1 MVAFAALVFC
11 GNAVQLLRHAQTD
24 DGVLVW
30 LPRTVGS
37 LLTIAFYSVLIVAYL
52 RRGDAK
58 ATVRGR
64 WVRAAA
70 LVATALPFCVSI
82 VARPGDVLFG
92 QILGSALLVSGLAWS
107 VWSLRSLDRSISVV
121 PQARELV
128 GNGPYRFIRHP
139 LYVGEIVAVLGMV
152 VRAPGAATMLCWVA
166 LVVLQI
172 WRASAEE
179 RLLVSSLTGYDAYL
193 QRTARLVPGLY

>member
-1 MVAFAALVFC
+1 MV
-11 GNAVQLLRHAQTD
+11 
-24 DGVLVW
+24 
-30 LPRTVGS
+30 
-37 LLTIAFYSVLIVAYL
+37 
-52 RRGDAK
+52 
-58 ATVRGR
+58 
-64 WVRAAA
+64 
-70 LVATALPFCVSI
+70 
-82 VARPGDVLFG
+82 
-92 QILGSALLVSGLAWS
+92 LAWS
-107 VWSLRSLDRSISVV
+107 A
-121 PQARELV
+121 AREL
-128 GNGPYRFIRHP
+128 GKQWRYEAALITDHKLIQTGPYRFIRHP